1 MKRLAQ
7 YFRSLQSGQS
17 SYSLIY
23 EGSYY
28 DQGGMISDPT
38 YWHHDV
44 AYCIERT
51 HKLTL
56 DQPCIT
62 IKIPF
67 DRLHVD
73 ENRDP
78 VVLADFALRA
88 WVRHIDALNKLIYNR
103 SRSDKEN
110 GAFYCFRPTN
120 VVLQRNASFVE
131 AISDQSYLCFMI
143 TVQLPFKNNDK
154 AMRMLCKM
162 LPKEVE
168 ELIANFDLSQLQ
180 AAYALVDKQNRIREW
195 LKSSEYCA
203 FMANGS
209 ILPRNQDHSGPLEGA
224 LPFTS
229 PEDMEVEICGLRG
242 MGIKQGVTVITGGGY
257 SGKSTLLDA
266 LNSAIY
272 NHILGDGRE
281 LVITD
286 QSAMEISAEEG
297 RSITN
302 INITPFIKWIPHG
315 SAAQF
320 STDYASGSTSQAANI
335 MEAIHFGCKLL
346 LIDEDRSATNFMIQ
360 DSKMRSLIKHEPITP
375 FTERVRELYEA
386 VGVSSVLVIGG
397 SGEFLAVADQI
408 ILMDNFV
415 PKNVTEEAQHVCEHD
430 KPRERIPF
438 TNWEIERNI
447 TTDRFSSYPQGS
459 GTEKLMVSTM
469 GYILIGDEQIDIR
482 GLYHITSHAQLA
494 AIAFLLRKI
503 AVSHQ
508 DRLIV
513 LHEKIKKAL
522 EDMEREGVD
531 IVFSSFFPGFERW
544 LELPRIHEVL
554 AVINRMKHL
563 NFIQLEPAEQ
573 NTHGRI

>member
-1 MKRLAQ
+1 M
-7 YFRSLQSGQS
+7 
-17 SYSLIY
+17 IY

-28 DQGGMISDPT
+28 DEGGTISDPT
-38 YWHHDV
+38 YWDNDV

-56 DQPCIT
+56 DKPCIT

-67 DRLHVD
+67 DRLGLD
-73 ENRDP
+73 ENRDQL
-78 VVLADFALRA
+78 VLSDFALRE
-88 WVRHIDALNKLIYNR
+88 WVHHIEALNELVYNR

-131 AISDQSYLCFMI
+131 FISEKWYLCLMI

-168 ELIANFDLSQLQ
+168 DFIAKFDLTQLN
-180 AAYALVDKQNRIREW
+180 AAYALAKKQNRIREW
-195 LKSSEYCA
+195 LKSSDYCA
-203 FMANGS
+203 FIANGS
-209 ILPRNQDHSGPLEGA
+209 ILPRNKDNSGPLEGA
-224 LPFTS
+224 LPFIS
-229 PEDMEVEICGLRG
+229 PEDAEVEICGLRG

-266 LNSAIY
+266 LNSGIY
-272 NHILGDGRE
+272 NHVLGDGRE
-281 LVITD
+281 FVITE

-297 RSITN
+297 RSINN
-302 INITPFIKWIPHG
+302 INITPFIKWIPHR
-315 SAAQF
+315 SAERF

-335 MEAIHFGCKLL
+335 MEAINFGCKLL

-360 DSKMRSLIKHEPITP
+360 DIKMRSLIKHEPITP

-386 VGVSSVLVIGG
+386 VGVSSILVIGG
-397 SGEFLAVADQI
+397 SGEFLSVADQI
-408 ILMDNFV
+408 ILMDNFM
-415 PKNVTEEAQHVCEHD
+415 PKNVTGEAKKLCEHD
-430 KPRERIPF
+430 QPRERVPLAK
-438 TNWEIERNI
+438 WEIERKI
-447 TTDRFSSYPQGS
+447 TADHFSSYPQGS

-469 GYILIGDEQIDIR
+469 GYMMIGDEQIDIR
-482 GLYHITSHAQLA
+482 GLYNITSHAQLA
-494 AIAFLLRKI
+494 AIAFLIRKL
-503 AVSHQ
+503 AVSNQ

-513 LHEKIKKAL
+513 LHEKIQKAL

-554 AVINRMKHL
+554 CVINRMKHL
-563 NFIQLEPAEQ
+563 NFIQYEPSDQA
-573 NTHGRI
+573 

>member
-1 MKRLAQ
+1 
-7 YFRSLQSGQS
+7 
-17 SYSLIY
+17 
-23 EGSYY
+23 
-28 DQGGMISDPT
+28 MISDPT
-38 YWHHDV
+38 YWNNEV
-44 AYCIERT
+44 AYYIERT

-56 DQPCIT
+56 DIPCIT

-67 DRLHVD
+67 DRLGLD
-73 ENRDP
+73 ENRDQ
-78 VVLADFALRA
+78 VVLSDFALRA
-88 WVRHIDALNKLIYNR
+88 WVGHIEALNELIYNR

-120 VVLQRNASFVE
+120 AVLQRNASYVE
-131 AISDQSYLCFMI
+131 VISEKWYLCIMV

-168 ELIANFDLSQLQ
+168 AFIAKFDLIQLK
-180 AAYALVDKQNRIREW
+180 AAYELVEKQNRIREW
-195 LKSSEYCA
+195 LKANNYCA
-203 FMANGS
+203 FIANGS
-209 ILPRNQDHSGPLEGA
+209 ILPRNKDNSGPLEGA
-224 LPFTS
+224 MPFRS
-229 PEDMEVEICGLRG
+229 PKDIEVEICGLQG
-242 MGIKQGVTVITGGGY
+242 MGIKHGVTVITGGGY

-281 LVITD
+281 FVITD
-286 QSAMEISAEEG
+286 QSAMEIAAEEG

-302 INITPFIKWIPHG
+302 INITPFIKWIPNS
-315 SAAQF
+315 SAEQF
-320 STDYASGSTSQAANI
+320 STHYASGSTSQAANI
-335 MEAIHFGCKLL
+335 MEAINFGCKLL

-360 DSKMRSLIKHEPITP
+360 DIKMRSLIKHEPITP

-397 SGEFLAVADQI
+397 SGEFLSVADQI

-415 PKNVTEEAQHVCEHD
+415 PINVTREAKKLCEND
-430 KPRERIPF
+430 KPRERIPL
-438 TNWEIERNI
+438 TKWEIREI
-447 TTDRFSSYPQGS
+447 TTDQFSSYPQGS

-469 GYILIGDEQIDIR
+469 GYLMIGDEQIDIR
-482 GLYHITSHAQLA
+482 GLYNITSHAQLA

-503 AVSHQ
+503 AISNQ
-508 DRLIV
+508 DRLIF

-522 EDMEREGVD
+522 EDMEREGLD
-531 IVFSSFFPGFERW
+531 TVFSSFFPGFERW
-544 LELPRIHEVL
+544 LELPRMNEVL

-563 NFIQLEPAEQ
+563 NFIQLEISEQ
-573 NTHGRI
+573 L